1 MVLTPDI
8 QLKNQLNRKCEKCKR
23 LMPLNNFLP
32 INSPFVPSGRVA
44 VCNDC
49 LEEYLFENSFNW
61 EVVDKVCRLVNIPF
75 VPKEFER
82 LHFTNGNK
90 VFPIY
95 AALFKEK
102 TYESLDWK
110 IYYEKFKE
118 LEESDMIEEE
128 MPLLEDANAKK
139 LAKLFGPNYD
149 KEELLAL
156 DGLLKGLLKAQNVN
170 GSLQMDQAIKL
181 CKISL
186 QIDSKIREGVEF
198 DKLLKSYDTLVKI
211 AGFTTKNAKNA
222 NDFESI
228 GELCLWLEKR
238 GWKNKFF
245 DGVTKDIV
253 DETINNIQNFNRRLY
268 TNETG
273 IGDEI
278 EKRVSILKSANDLE
292 QSNFYTEDEDVDFD
306 NYDNDGFVELMEEEE
321 EEFNEKI

>member
-8 QLKNQLNRKCEKCKR
+8 QLKNKSTVKCEKCKR
-23 LMPLNNFLP
+23 LMPAENFLP
-32 INSPFVPSGRVA
+32 IDSPFVVSGRVA

-49 LEEYLFENSFNW
+49 LNEYLFDNSFNW
-61 EVVDKVCRLVNIPF
+61 EVVDRVCRLVDIPF

-82 LHFTNGNK
+82 LHFANGDK

-102 TYESLDWK
+102 GYENLNWRL
-110 IYYEKFKE
+110 YYDKFKE
-118 LEESDMIEEE
+118 LEASDMIEEE
-128 MPLLEDANAKK
+128 IPLLEDANVKK

-156 DGLLKGLLKAQNVN
+156 DSLLKGLLKAQNVN

-186 QIDSKIREGVEF
+186 QIDSKIREGIEF

-245 DGVTKDIV
+245 DGVTKDVV

-292 QSNFYTEDEDVDFD
+292 QSNFYSEDEDEEIDFD
-306 NYDNDGFVELMEEEE
+306 NFDNDGFLKLMEEEE
-321 EEFNEKI
+321 FDEKV